1 MSTTIQLGTF
11 TSDRRD
17 LRKSYNL
24 GNSIACEIKEA
35 RSITKP
41 VFIVGT
47 DKINFGYN
55 YLYCSNFG
63 RYYFIDNM
71 TVEPGQ
77 RIAIHCSVD
86 VLETYKSGIQ
96 ALSVNV
102 IRQENQYKD
111 YLPDSKFV
119 LLNKFDKITKL
130 FPTQPFSEALSASTD
145 SYVLAIAGNE
155 NPYVG
160 GVWQVD
166 GYTIVSVEPADWSS
180 NWRNYYVN
188 ASNQAPQ
195 DVDMTTVGTFYVS
208 QPTFASV
215 KARWHTV
222 YKQN

>member
-17 LRKSYNL
+17 LRKSYSL
-24 GNSIACEIKEA
+24 GNGIACEIKEA
-35 RSITKP
+35 RSITRP

-102 IRQENQYKD
+102 IRQENQYKE

-119 LLNKFDKITKL
+119 LQNKFDKITRL

-160 GVWQVD
+160 GLWKVD
-166 GYTIVSVEPADWSS
+166 GYTIVSVQPADWST
-180 NWRNYYVN
+180 NWRNYYINQNGN
-188 ASNQAPQ
+188 APYE
-195 DVDMTTVGTFYVS
+195 VTMTSVGSLYMS
-208 QPTFASV
+208 QPSFDAV
-215 KARWHTV
+215 KARYHTV
-222 YKQN
+222 YIQN

>member
-17 LRKSYNL
+17 LRKSYSL
-24 GNSIACEIKEA
+24 GSNIACEIKEA
-35 RSITKP
+35 RSITRP

-47 DKINFGYN
+47 DKVNFSYN

-102 IRQENQYKD
+102 IRQEKQYKE

-119 LLNKFDKITKL
+119 LQNKFDKITKL

-160 GVWQVD
+160 GAWQVD
-166 GYTIVSVEPADWSS
+166 GYTIVTVEPADWSS

-188 ASNQAPQ
+188 ASNLAPQ
-195 DVDMTTVGTFYVS
+195 VVEMETVGTFYVS
-208 QPTFASV
+208 QPTFSYV

-222 YKQN
+222 YIQN